1 LRRNDNNNEI
11 LEVMSKRYIVLTIVI
26 IGVAVGLTQ
35 LLEKGP
41 KNIIEPTEMLMKAND
56 QSRYLTTHFIAKRL
70 IERDPSLFVI
80 DVRMMDEFEDY
91 NIPGSFNIPLE
102 EILTEDWEA
111 YLDQEGMDI
120 VFYSTSDV
128 FADQAWMLS
137 TQKGY
142 KNLYVM
148 QGGLNEWFRTIIQP
162 VAPEETA
169 PTEAFELYSFERAAS
184 IFFGGATAGTA
195 TAPAAKKKVTVR
207 KKEKKAAE
215 GGC

>member
-1 LRRNDNNNEI
+1 
-11 LEVMSKRYIVLTIVI
+11 
-26 IGVAVGLTQ
+26 
-35 LLEKGP
+35 
-41 KNIIEPTEMLMKAND
+41 MLV
-56 QSRYLTTHFIAKRL
+56 T
-70 IERDPSLFVI
+70 
-80 DVRMMDEFEDY
+80 Y
-91 NIPGSFNIPLE
+91 NILGSFNIPAE
-102 EILTEDWEA
+102 EILSEDWKA
-111 YLDQEGMDI
+111 YLAQEGMDI

-128 FADQAWMLS
+128 FADQAWMLC

-162 VAPEETA
+162 IAPDETA

-184 IFFGGATAGTA
+184 IYFGGTSAGTT
-195 TAPAAKKKVTVR
+195 TALPSKKKVTVR

>member
-1 LRRNDNNNEI
+1 MIE
-11 LEVMSKRYIVLTIVI
+11 EMSKRYIVLAI
-26 IGVAVGLTQ
+26 ILIGAAFGLT
-35 LLEKGP
+35 LLPEKGP
-41 KNIIEPTEMLMKAND
+41 ESPIKPKDMLVKAID
-56 QSRYLTTHFIAKRL
+56 QSRYLSTHFIAKRL

-80 DVRMMDEFEDY
+80 DVRMMDEFESY
-91 NIPGSFNIPLE
+91 NIPGSYNIPLE
-102 EILTEDWEA
+102 EILNEDWAA
-111 YLDQEGMDI
+111 YIDQEGMDV

-162 VAPEETA
+162 IAPDETA
-169 PTEAFELYSFERAAS
+169 STEAFELYSFERAAC
-184 IFFGGATAGTA
+184 IYFGGASAGIA
-195 TAPAAKKKVTVR
+195 TAPVVKKKVTVH

>member
-1 LRRNDNNNEI
+1 
-11 LEVMSKRYIVLTIVI
+11 MSKRYIVLTII
-26 IGVAVGLTQ
+26 LIGGAFGLTQ
-35 LLEKGP
+35 LPEKGP
-41 KNIIEPTEMLMKAND
+41 KSPISPEEMLLKAND

-70 IERDPSLFVI
+70 IERDPSIFVI
-80 DVRMMDEFEDY
+80 DVRMMDEFAAY

-102 EILTEDWEA
+102 EILNEDWAA
-111 YLDQEGMDI
+111 YIDQEGMDI

-128 FADQAWMLS
+128 FADQAWMLG

-142 KNLYVM
+142 KNLYIM

-162 VAPEETA
+162 VAPAETA
-169 PTEAFELYSFERAAS
+169 PTEAFELYSFERAAC
-184 IFFGGATAGTA
+184 IYFGGTSAGAATV
-195 TAPAAKKKVTVR
+195 PVAKKNVTVR

>member
-1 LRRNDNNNEI
+1 
-11 LEVMSKRYIVLTIVI
+11 MSKRYIVLTII
-26 IGVAVGLTQ
+26 LLGVAFGLT
-35 LLEKGP
+35 LLPEHGP
-41 KNIIEPTEMLMKAND
+41 KSPVTPQELLLKASD

-80 DVRMMDEFEDY
+80 DVRMADEFEAY

-102 EILTEDWEA
+102 EILNEDWEA
-111 YLDQEGMDI
+111 YIDQEGMDV
-120 VFYSTSDV
+120 VFYSSSDV

-142 KNLYVM
+142 NHLYVM
-148 QGGLNEWFRTIIQP
+148 KGGLNEWFRTIIQP
-162 VAPEETA
+162 VAPDETA
-169 PTEAFELYSFERAAS
+169 PTEAFELYSFERAAC
-184 IFFGGATAGTA
+184 IYFGGASAGAA
-195 TAPAAKKKVTVR
+195 TAPVAKKKVTVR

>member
-1 LRRNDNNNEI
+1 MKFWED
-11 LEVMSKRYIVLTIVI
+11 MSKRYIVLTII
-26 IGVAVGLTQ
+26 LIGAAFGLTQ
-35 LLEKGP
+35 LPEKGP
-41 KNIIEPTEMLMKAND
+41 KSPITPEEMLLKAND
-56 QSRYLTTHFIAKRL
+56 QSRYLSTHFIAKRL

-80 DVRMMDEFEDY
+80 DVRMMDEFEAY

-102 EILTEDWEA
+102 EILYEDWEA
-111 YLDQEGMDI
+111 YIDQEGTDV

-148 QGGLNEWFRTIIQP
+148 TGGLNEWFRTIIQP
-162 VAPEETA
+162 EEPDETA
-169 PTEAFELYSFERAAS
+169 PIEAFELYSFERAAC
-184 IFFGGATAGTA
+184 IYFGGATAGAA
-195 TAPAAKKKVTVR
+195 TAPVAKKTVTVR

>member
-1 LRRNDNNNEI
+1 
-11 LEVMSKRYIVLTIVI
+11 MSKRYIVLTII
-26 IGVAVGLTQ
+26 LLGAAFGLT
-35 LLEKGP
+35 LLPEHGP
-41 KNIIEPTEMLMKAND
+41 KSPMTPEEMLLKASD
-56 QSRYLTTHFIAKRL
+56 QSRYLSTHFIAKRL

-80 DVRMMDEFEDY
+80 DVRMLDEFEKY
-91 NIPGSFNIPLE
+91 NIPGSYNIPLE
-102 EILTEDWEA
+102 EILSEEWEA
-111 YLDQEGMDI
+111 YIDQEGMDI

-142 KNLYVM
+142 KHLYVM

-162 VAPEETA
+162 VAPDETA
-169 PTEAFELYSFERAAS
+169 PTEAFELYSFERAAC
-184 IFFGGATAGTA
+184 IYFGGASAGAA

-207 KKEKKAAE
+207 KKEKKVAE

>member
-1 LRRNDNNNEI
+1 
-11 LEVMSKRYIVLTIVI
+11 MSKRYIVLSI
-26 IGVAVGLTQ
+26 ILLVSAFGLTQ
-35 LLEKGP
+35 LPEKGP
-41 KNIIEPTEMLMKAND
+41 KSPVTPEEMLIMAHD
-56 QSRYLTTHFIAKRL
+56 QSRYLSTHFIAKRL
-70 IERDPSLFVI
+70 IERDPSLFII
-80 DVRMMDEFEDY
+80 DVRMADDFDAY

-102 EILTEDWEA
+102 ELLNSDWEA

-137 TQKGY
+137 AQKGY
-142 KNLYVM
+142 NHLYVM
-148 QGGLNEWFRTIIQP
+148 QGGLNEWFRTIIKP

-169 PTEAFELYSFERAAS
+169 PTEAFELYAFERAAC
-184 IFFGGATAGTA
+184 IYFGGATAGAA
-195 TAPAAKKKVTVR
+195 TAPVAKKKVTVR